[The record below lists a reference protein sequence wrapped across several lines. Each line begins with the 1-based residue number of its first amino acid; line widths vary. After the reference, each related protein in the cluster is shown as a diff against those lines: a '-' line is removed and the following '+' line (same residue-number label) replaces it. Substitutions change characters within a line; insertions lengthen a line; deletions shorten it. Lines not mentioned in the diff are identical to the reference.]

1 MGFYFLVVIGIL
13 IIVTLMVSAG
23 IAERRKI
30 AAMSPEEQANYKE
43 ENARKSREASA
54 QFIYGPVNPQIIC
67 PHCQWKATVRTKP
80 IKKKA
85 GISGGKAT
93 AAILTG
99 GASMLA
105 TGLSRKE
112 ALTQA
117 HCDNCKSTW
126 SF

>member
-1 MGFYFLVVIGIL
+1 MVSLSLVELVIL
-13 IIVTLMVSAG
+13 ILVAMVWAIIS
-23 IAERRKI
+23 EQQKI
-30 AAMSPEEQANYKE
+30 AAMSPEEQANYKQKA
-43 ENARKSREASA
+43 ARKYREASA
-54 QFIYGPVNPQIIC
+54 QSTYGPISPQLIC
-67 PHCQWKATVRTKP
+67 PHCQWKRTVRTRG
-80 IKKKA
+80 IKRKA

-99 GASMLA
+99 GVSMLA

-117 HCDNCKSTW
+117 HCDNCNSTW

>member
-1 MGFYFLVVIGIL
+1 MGWSVVVIIGIL
-13 IIVTLMVSAG
+13 IIALIVSAS
-23 IAERRKI
+23 ISEKRKI

-43 ENARKSREASA
+43 RKARRSREASA
-54 QFIYGPVNPQIIC
+54 QFVHGPVNPQIIC
-67 PHCQWKATVRTKP
+67 PHCQWKGTIRTKP

-99 GASMLA
+99 GVSMLA

>member
-1 MGFYFLVVIGIL
+1 MGWFVVMLIGISIL
-13 IIVTLMVSAG
+13 ALMVSAS
-23 IAERRKI
+23 ISERRKI

-43 ENARKSREASA
+43 GKARRSREASA
-54 QFIYGPVNPQIIC
+54 QFMYGPVNPEIIC
-67 PHCQWKATVRTKP
+67 PHCQWKGTVRTKP

-93 AAILTG
+93 AAILTSG
-99 GASMLA
+99 VSMLA

-117 HCDNCKSTW
+117 HCDNCQSTW